1 MTAADMDIETQLA
14 FGAVVGIAL
23 MALHKLVRLLL
34 DRNATD
40 RWTRV
45 EAQLEDLSITM
56 PPKRMSSDLRLV
68 WARYSY
74 SFGGVSYQGRSVS
87 VLDLLPFPINQYR
100 ESVYQ
105 PLEEIFKTT
114 KRIHVSVDPV
124 RPSRAVL
131 LEVPMGW
138 YIAGG
143 LFIVVSVPGLFYQL
157 DVFTLPNTILA
168 TIGAIGVGL
177 YVSVLVFS
185 LKAGLRWP
193 QASEN

>member
-1 MTAADMDIETQLA
+1 MTSADMDIETQIA

-34 DRNATD
+34 DRNAVD

-45 EAQLEDLSITM
+45 EAQLEDLRITM
-56 PPKRMSSDLRLV
+56 PPKRMSSDLRVV

-74 SFGGVSYQGRSVS
+74 SFGGMTYQGRSIS

-100 ESVYQ
+100 AAVYQ

-114 KRIHVSVDPV
+114 KRIHASVDPAN
-124 RPSRAVL
+124 PSRAVL
-131 LEVPMGW
+131 LETPMGW

-143 LFIVVSVPGLFYQL
+143 LFIVVSVPAIFYQL
-157 DVFTLPNTILA
+157 GFFTLPSTVLA
-168 TIGAIGVGL
+168 TTGAIGVGL
-177 YVSVLVFS
+177 YLSVLMFS
-185 LKAGLRWP
+185 HKVGMRWP
-193 QASEN
+193 RPSES

>member
-1 MTAADMDIETQLA
+1 MTSADMDIETQIA

-34 DRNATD
+34 DRNAVD

-45 EAQLEDLSITM
+45 EAQLEDLRITI
-56 PPKRMSSDLRLV
+56 PPKRMNSDLRLV

-74 SFGGVSYQGRSVS
+74 SFGGVTYQGRSIS

-100 ESVYQ
+100 AAIYQ

-114 KRIHVSVDPV
+114 KRIHVSVDPA

-131 LEVPMGW
+131 LETPMGW
-138 YIAGG
+138 YVSGG
-143 LFIVVSVPGLFYQL
+143 LFIVVSVPALFYQL

-168 TIGAIGVGL
+168 TIGGIGLGVYL
-177 YVSVLVFS
+177 SVLVLSF
-185 LKAGLRWP
+185 KAGLRWP
-193 QASEN
+193 QPSES